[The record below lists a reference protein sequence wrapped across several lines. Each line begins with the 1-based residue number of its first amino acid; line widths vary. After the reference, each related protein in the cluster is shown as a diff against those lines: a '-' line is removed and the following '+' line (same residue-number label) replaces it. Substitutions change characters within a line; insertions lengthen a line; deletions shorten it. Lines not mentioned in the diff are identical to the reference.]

1 MLVGIDIDNVLAEFE
16 AAFRGWINRH
26 TGLALRRSDITR
38 YRFAECCGL
47 SPEDVAELFAGFVR
61 AGQLRRLRLIRHAR
75 AALNTL
81 ARRAE
86 ICLVTSRPP
95 REEIVAD
102 TLFWVEH
109 KGLPH
114 SELLWSERKWELAD
128 GFSLFIEDNLEQ
140 ALGLAERGIE
150 VLLLDYPWN
159 RTGLLHPRIRRIS
172 SWAAPDLR
180 LEPAAGR
187 PGEPGS
193 RPGA

>member
-26 TGLALRRSDITR
+26 TGLALKRSDITR

-47 SPEDVAELFAGFVR
+47 SPEEVAELFAGFVG
-61 AGQLRRLRLIRHAR
+61 AGQLRRLRLIPHAR
-75 AALNTL
+75 AALDGL

-102 TLFWVEH
+102 TLFWVGR
-109 KGLPH
+109 KGLPY
-114 SELLWSERKWELAD
+114 SELLWSERKWEVAG

-140 ALGLAERGIE
+140 ALGLAERGVE

-159 RTGLLHPRIRRIS
+159 RTAPPHPNITRIR
-172 SWAAPDLR
+172 SWHQVASCHWAGTAP
-180 LEPAAGR
+180 
-187 PGEPGS
+187 S
-193 RPGA
+193 RPTP